1 MFLIRGSFAD
11 LRCDVGFPAGAIGRF
26 GGRAVEELFRLGSLA
41 GWLGLRLRVC
51 LPSCRARIAVLVV
64 GAGMCPAFWNGAL
77 ECVL

>member
-1 MFLIRGSFAD
+1 M
-11 LRCDVGFPAGAIGRF
+11 
-26 GGRAVEELFRLGSLA
+26 EELFRLGSLA